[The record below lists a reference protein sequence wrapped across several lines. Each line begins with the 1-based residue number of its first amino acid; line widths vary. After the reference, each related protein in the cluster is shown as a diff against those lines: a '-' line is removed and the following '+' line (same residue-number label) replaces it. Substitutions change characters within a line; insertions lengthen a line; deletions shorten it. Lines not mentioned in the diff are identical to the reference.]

1 MTYKIIRG
9 VLKGRIL
16 NTSAIIQ
23 TVKNKVYGYV
33 GWTPY
38 LLKLTDLKQI

>member
-1 MTYKIIRG
+1 MAYKIIRG
-9 VLKGRIL
+9 NLAGKIL
-16 NTSAIIQ
+16 RTNGCIQ

-38 LLKLTDLKQI
+38 LLKKTDLKLI